1 MSYEYS
7 VAMIKNEIDLLRK
20 FKDSPYVIKFIETFD
35 FDEGSEK
42 NHQTYIVTEI
52 ANETFDKYFTY
63 KYDAY
68 SKLKKDEIKNDNER
82 MNYFCQMVEGI
93 KEMHS

>member
-1 MSYEYS
+1 MSYEDS

-35 FDEGSEK
+35 FDEGSK

-68 SKLKKDEIKNDNER
+68 NKLKKDDNER
-82 MNYFCQMVEGI
+82 MNYFCQMV
-93 KEMHS
+93 